1 MVDSFGFQSGWTTVA
16 MVIGLFAAL
25 IVVFLYAQRDRD

>member
-1 MVDSFGFQSGWTTVA
+1 MVDSFGFQIDWTTVA

-25 IVVFLYAQRDRD
+25 IMVFLYARRDRD